1 MPTFVQLHE
10 MPSPDPEPENYSIDD
25 MMDRLRSRGEGGR
38 DGEAQLVVRDDGT
51 QVYRMRK
58 RKRRSH
64 QPKKEKEKRERRFR
78 VAQVA
83 AAFGLVA
90 VSGLALLGSVVYL
103 NSGAYRDS
111 ILSRIRTWTG
121 AEAQITQFRV
131 TPVSAAA
138 DLVELTWPE
147 SSMLESLKL
156 SGVRADLRVSSMFG
170 GAWKGSEMVAG
181 NGGTLVLRKPAG
193 TAAAAKLPRSG
204 DCPFQFRYRSPK
216 LSVVMGDPA
225 SPAVWLNGSEATL
238 SVLDPA
244 ATTANLQF
252 EGGDLKI
259 AGWGDFGLKLA
270 SLQIEPSGMRL
281 GTLRMSPAKEKQG
294 EIEITNPDSLPL
306 DFDGGETAMTMLVT
320 RVPLSVL
327 SGPSFGSWLSATVES
342 ADKGTNGSF
351 LFKGGEV
358 PSFSC
363 RVPFQ
368 SAAASESG
376 LSGLPLLPILAK
388 EIGESWYRAP
398 RFDLEFAGTVA
409 RDGGSAVVED
419 LKLEARGRLTVT
431 GRVACD
437 AAGALSGTLD
447 IGLPEAAIA
456 DASIPLRR
464 VFERRDDGYAWA
476 KVAISG
482 TGAKPA
488 DDLAQQLQDAATK
501 VAPASSGPKA
511 TEDEFF
517 DLTKPESR

>member
-1 MPTFVQLHE
+1 

-193 TAAAAKLPRSG
+193 TAAATAAKLPRSG

-342 ADKGTNGSF
+342 ADKGTDGSF

-388 EIGESWYRAP
+388 EVGESWYRAP

-437 AAGALSGTLD
+437 AAGVLSGTLD

-501 VAPASSGPKA
+501 VAPASGGPKA

>member
-1 MPTFVQLHE
+1 
-10 MPSPDPEPENYSIDD
+10 MPSSDPEPENYSIDD

-38 DGEAQLVVRDDGT
+38 DGEAQLVVREDGT

-121 AEAQITQFRV
+121 AEAQVMQFRV

-138 DLVELTWPE
+138 DSLELTWPE

-156 SGVRADLRVSSMFG
+156 SGVRADLRISSMFG

-181 NGGTLVLRKPAG
+181 NGGTLVLRRPVASPLVPS
-193 TAAAAKLPRSG
+193 LPRSG

-216 LSVVMGDPA
+216 LSVLMGDRET
-225 SPAVWLNGSEATL
+225 PAVWLDGSEATL

-244 ATTANLQF
+244 ATSANLQF

-259 AGWGDFGLKLA
+259 AGWGDFGLKFA
-270 SLQIEPSGMRL
+270 SLQVEPSGVRL
-281 GTLRMSPAKEKQG
+281 GTLRMAPVKGEKG
-294 EIEITNPDSLPL
+294 EIEILNPDGLVL
-306 DFDGGETAMTMLVT
+306 DLKGGETGMPMRVS

-327 SGPSFGSWLSATVES
+327 MGASFGTWLQATVES
-342 ADKGTNGSF
+342 ADNGTAGSF
-351 LFKGGEV
+351 LFKGGPA

-376 LSGLPLLPILAK
+376 VSGLPLFPILAK
-388 EIGESWYRAP
+388 EIGESWYRSP
-398 RFDLEFAGTVA
+398 RFDLAFSGTVL
-409 RDGGSAVVED
+409 RDAASSVVED

-431 GRVACD
+431 GRVTCD
-437 AAGALSGTLD
+437 AAGALDGALD
-447 IGLPEAAIA
+447 IGLPEAALA
-456 DASIPLRR
+456 DASVPLRR
-464 VFERRDDGYAWA
+464 VFQRRDDGYAWA
-476 KVAISG
+476 KVMISG

-501 VAPASSGPKA
+501 VAPASGGAESI
-511 TEDEFF
+511 EDEFR
-517 DLTKPESR
+517 DLTTPER